1 MCSCFILSFL
11 MDCPVDGEEGEGR
24 EANVK
29 PLQSVLS
36 MIQSIVSKH

>member
-1 MCSCFILSFL
+1 MLMLYFFLSNGLSC
-11 MDCPVDGEEGEGR
+11 GWWEEEGR